1 MKTINID
8 TNYGLVRI
16 QVVKNDFTDEYI
28 DNFQR
33 MLPLF
38 PISSQLVTQG
48 SCNKVTYHAVERQTN
63 QLIDIVQQLH
73 EMNIGFPYT
82 VSATDIQDMGNQAQD
97 LMNKLHRAFTTAHRC
112 ENFDQ
117 PLQWSDKFDS
127 GFEITDSAQMEK
139 MLWLTDQ
146 VNALVHDIEINLKTD
161 RKEYDWKLLPN
172 QVEIRLDSYV
182 NNNTRMLKEWFHM
195 IKPEHVQYYN
205 DSKEFDVWVG
215 KDILGKDYLVAYY
228 EHDDPSEWDVTYS
241 LGYSG
246 KFAIDQINGIR
257 RVDVLHTDEFRA
269 WLDTANVEYTP
280 AICGMP
286 IGIVTE
292 GKELVNTL
300 VDKHFIKE
308 KNIIQKI
315 TIE

>member
-1 MKTINID
+1 M
-8 TNYGLVRI
+8 
-16 QVVKNDFTDEYI
+16 
-28 DNFQR
+28 
-33 MLPLF
+33 
-38 PISSQLVTQG
+38 
-48 SCNKVTYHAVERQTN
+48 
-63 QLIDIVQQLH
+63 
-73 EMNIGFPYT
+73 
-82 VSATDIQDMGNQAQD
+82 QDMGNNAQD
-97 LMNKLHRAFTTAHRC
+97 LMNRLHRAFTTAHRC
-112 ENFDQ
+112 ENFGQ
-117 PLQWSDKFDS
+117 PLQWSDKFES
-127 GFEITDSAQMEK
+127 KFQITDPAKMEQ

-161 RKEYDWKLLPN
+161 RKEYDWRLLPN

-195 IKPEHVQYYN
+195 IKPEHVQYYD

-246 KFAIDQINGIR
+246 KLAIDQINGIR
-257 RVDVLHTDEFRA
+257 RVDVLHSDEFRT
-269 WLDTANVEYTP
+269 WLNTTNVEYTP

-286 IGIVTE
+286 IGTVTE
-292 GKELVNTL
+292 GKELVNIL
-300 VDKHFIKE
+300 VDRHFARE
-308 KNIIQKI
+308 QNIIQRI

>member
-8 TNYGLVRI
+8 TKYGLLRI
-16 QVVKNDFTDEYI
+16 QVIKNDFTDEYI

-38 PISSQLVTQG
+38 PIRSQLVTQG
-48 SCNKVTYHAVERQTN
+48 ACNQASYEDISSQTS

-73 EMNIGFPYT
+73 DMNIGFPCSI
-82 VSATDIQDMGNQAQD
+82 SAENMQGMGNTAQD
-97 LMNKLHRAFTTAHRC
+97 LMNKMHRAFTTAHRC
-112 ENFDQ
+112 NDNIE
-117 PLQWSDKFDS
+117 PLRWSDKFES
-127 GFEITDSAQMEK
+127 RFEIADSAQLEK

-146 VNALVHDIEINLKTD
+146 VNALVHEIEINLKTD
-161 RKEYDWKLLPN
+161 RKKFDWRLLPN
-172 QVEIRLDSYV
+172 QIEIHLDSYV

-195 IKPEHVQYYN
+195 IKPQHAQYYN

-228 EHDDPSEWDVTYS
+228 EHDDPSEWDVSYS

-246 KFAIDQINGIR
+246 KFAIDQLNDIR
-257 RVDVLHTDEFRA
+257 RVDILHSDEFRS
-269 WLDTANVEYTP
+269 WLDSAGVAYTP

-286 IGIVTE
+286 IGTVTE
-292 GKELVNTL
+292 GKELVNSL
-300 VDKHFIKE
+300 VDGLFTKE
-308 KNIIQKI
+308 QNIINQI